1 MMQLQKVQ
9 PLIEEAKTA
18 VSGLTR
24 SNIEDIRVF
33 INPPDPVRHILKA
46 VLTMFGNKDESW
58 NSMKNFLKICK
69 D

>member
-1 MMQLQKVQ
+1 
-9 PLIEEAKTA
+9 
-18 VSGLTR
+18 
-24 SNIEDIRVF
+24 VF

-69 D
+69 DEILNFEVKNVRENVRREV